1 MNIRLN
7 KELWDEIHELAS
19 RSIVI
24 QGIQN
29 YTISARYI
37 AEVGVQDLVDATEC
51 FIIERQNIPYIVL
64 TDSNKGVDLMTGNV
78 YDIENKDTTGT
89 FEKEWIHEKCNLNTP
104 LTTTPAGPSVLS
116 GYKRP
121 LSVASCMSC
130 VYSRLCEDGLR
141 RCFATNE
148 DRWIQSSLTGCCSFY
163 KEII

>member
-1 MNIRLN
+1 MIIRLN

-29 YTISARYI
+29 YTISARYT

-64 TDSNKGVDLMTGNV
+64 TDSNKGVDLVTGDV
-78 YDIENKDTTGT
+78 YDIENKETTGT
-89 FEKEWIHEKCNLNTP
+89 FEKEWIHEKCNTNTP
-104 LTTTPAGPSVLS
+104 PTTTPAGPPVLS
-116 GYKRP
+116 N
-121 LSVASCMSC
+121 CCISC
-130 VYSRLCEDGLR
+130 VYSRLDEGGL
-141 RCFATNE
+141 CGYFATNE
-148 DRWIQSSLTGCCSFY
+148 DGWIQSSLTGCCSFY